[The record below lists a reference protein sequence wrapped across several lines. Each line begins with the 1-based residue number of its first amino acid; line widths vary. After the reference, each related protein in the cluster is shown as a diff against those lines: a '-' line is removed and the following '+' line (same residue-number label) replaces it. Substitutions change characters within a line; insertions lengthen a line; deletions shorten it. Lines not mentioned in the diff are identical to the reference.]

1 MDNDRFDRLTR
12 SIATGITRR
21 RLVAAAVG
29 ALALRGSEARAQLGP
44 ATCGQAG
51 AVCTMLMGCCQGLTC
66 VTSAINVN
74 YGVCVTGSGGTVST
88 GTTLISPFS
97 DGAVEEAAGLASTST
112 TTTSSTTDPQAL
124 RQQKIAQRKS
134 RRSARKSKQSSRR
147 STRKTNRQTQQD
159 QRRLRRGPR
168 LTFQVT
174 GQGTTDEALRVT
186 NRENQ
191 TAVLFGIAPLGN
203 LSLSQQLT
211 PPYSLG
217 PGLPF
222 LFLSGQTSELDG
234 NRVGWIANPIC
245 QGDLSQNGFIVTAA
259 FSSTSTKS
267 REYTI
272 LCDGSRLTSG
282 HRKRN
287 NNQHKRHKK
296 RSQKQKS
303 GTHD

>member
-97 DGAVEEAAGLASTST
+97 DGAVEEAAGLASTTT

-147 STRKTNRQTQQD
+147 ST
-159 QRRLRRGPR
+159 PR